1 MMVATIK
8 TLTAMG
14 SGAVMPITQDKMKV
28 PIKCTKMASMGI

>member
-1 MMVATIK
+1 MMVATIR

-14 SGAVMPITQDKMKV
+14 TGAVMPITQDKMKM

>member
-14 SGAVMPITQDKMKV
+14 SGAVVPITQDKMKV